1 MSLTCF
7 GGLATNEE
15 VSCEVELGLTEGGA
29 YFFRDAKL
37 AKLARVPVV
46 RRLPNRLFQYVLVCF
61 NFQCLLSIL
70 QQKDTRDD
78 MVLFKDS

>member
-1 MSLTCF
+1 MSLTFF
-7 GGLATNEE
+7 GGFAANEE
-15 VSCEVELGLTEGGA
+15 VLCKVDLGFRGGA

-46 RRLPNRLFQYVLVCF
+46 RRLPNRLFQYLLVCF